1 MHMSPAL
8 RRFSRYAAVGVT
20 TLAFDLLLLAAVI
33 EIGGLPYYAAVPLCF
48 AIAVSI
54 NYLISRQHV
63 FHGTARSFHA
73 GYAYFLLTAGMGAIL
88 TTSGVAFLIEFFG
101 VHYLPARLG
110 VAGVVG
116 MANYLFNLH
125 FNFRVV
131 GLHPEPVHNSAKNE
145 QT

>member
-1 MHMSPAL
+1 MSPAI

-20 TLAFDLLLLAAVI
+20 TLVFDLLLLFIVI
-33 EIGGLPYYAAVPLCF
+33 EFGGIPYYAAVPICF

-54 NYLISRQHV
+54 NYLVSRKHV
-63 FHGTARSFHA
+63 FNGTARNFHT
-73 GYAYFLLTAGMGAIL
+73 GYAYFLLTAGMGAML

-110 VAGVVG
+110 VAAVVG
-116 MANYLFNLH
+116 IANYLFNLH

-131 GLHPEPVHNSAKNE
+131 GLHMIDRVKE
-145 QT
+145 